1 MEAVEDRRALA
12 LNAVLAAIA
21 AFIPFW
27 FYNVGLKYP
36 LLRKIPYLFT
46 GLAWDPIGLNLLLAI
61 PFVVLADRTLR
72 RAGSLRKI
80 VRLLIIVLGIVC
92 FIYVLQIIFML
103 AVWSIN
109 GFAP

>member
-1 MEAVEDRRALA
+1 MEAAENRRALA
-12 LNAVLAAIA
+12 LNIVLTALA

-27 FYNVGLKYP
+27 FYNHGVKYP
-36 LLRKIPYLFT
+36 MLLKVSNMFR

-72 RAGSLRKI
+72 RAGSLRKS